1 MYFSHLQTAVHH
13 LCIWQLFSECL
24 LCARLCARPQG
35 LRLKLVPPRRAP
47 TLLSKEHRWENPTA
61 RASWVLPDVLMQHTV
76 GLSGGC
82 DSAILLENNPSLH
95 VGIFF
100 LPQEEVKSHHSYFL
114 AWQPW
119 ASYLNSPNLSFFGKA
134 ETINPESCENK
145 MQ

>member
-1 MYFSHLQTAVHH
+1 M
-13 LCIWQLFSECL
+13 
-24 LCARLCARPQG
+24 
-35 LRLKLVPPRRAP
+35 
-47 TLLSKEHRWENPTA
+47 
-61 RASWVLPDVLMQHTV
+61 
-76 GLSGGC
+76 
-82 DSAILLENNPSLH
+82 LENNPSLH

-134 ETINPESCENK
+134 ETINPGSCENK